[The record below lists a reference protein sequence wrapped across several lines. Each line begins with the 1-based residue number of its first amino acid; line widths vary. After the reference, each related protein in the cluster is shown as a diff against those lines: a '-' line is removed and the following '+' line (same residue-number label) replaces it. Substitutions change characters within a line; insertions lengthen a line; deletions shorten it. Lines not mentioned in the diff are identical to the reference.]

1 MARIPEEII
10 EEVLA
15 RADIESVVGK
25 YVSFTKRTGDNL
37 FGLCPF
43 HSEKTPSFAVSLS
56 KGIYRCFGCNKAG
69 NAIKFI
75 MEMERLTYPEAIRFL
90 GQQYGVDI
98 PDTGYDRGEGDLKKK
113 KERVTD
119 LLTEAARY
127 YYKCFNSP
135 EGYAAKSYAAKR
147 GLSLKIQNNFG
158 LGYAPEGFD
167 KLYTHLRKMGY
178 SDEEMRNSGLF
189 TVSKNN
195 GKLYDLFRG
204 RLVFPIFDVMGKI
217 VAFGG
222 RAMGDEMPKYVNSP
236 DSLVYKKQEH
246 LYALNFAKKSRE
258 NFLMIVE
265 GYMDTIAMHQA
276 GFTNTVASLG
286 TAFTDSQL
294 RLASRY
300 SNEIVFF
307 FDSDKAGKAA
317 AIRAVKMM
325 MKYLEKMSGMNT
337 RIKICAVPDGKDPD
351 EFIKKNGAENFASV
365 VRSALD
371 VDDYLM
377 KRAYEDNL
385 GERDE
390 LDLYKYQE
398 DVTEYG
404 SWIRDD
410 VKREKMASQ
419 AASNLRANYTTVLKQ
434 MDGKREKF
442 LSESSS
448 AQMRQFEK
456 EEAEEVK
463 KREEQATESEK
474 KRSAFAD
481 DVAYKDELEVF
492 VRAVRLKDKLYTD
505 IKDKRDILTPGDFY
519 GKNLQEAVR
528 FFLEKSNKDYGIR
541 ESLLIETLSTL
552 VFNGKSA
559 ENVYLQFGDSLPEP
573 PTDKACVDMYLMC
586 IYKLRLKRLN
596 YMEKTLL
603 ARLMEADGREAD
615 DIKEKLQS
623 IAAHKARLESK
634 GDNI

>member
-1 MARIPEEII
+1 M
-10 EEVLA
+10 
-15 RADIESVVGK
+15 
-25 YVSFTKRTGDNL
+25 
-37 FGLCPF
+37 
-43 HSEKTPSFAVSLS
+43 SLS

-90 GQQYGVDI
+90 GKQYGVDI

-113 KERVTD
+113 KERVTA
-119 LLTEAARY
+119 LLTEAARFY
-127 YYKCFNSP
+127 YGCFNGP
-135 EGYAAKSYAAKR
+135 EGKAAKSYAARR
-147 GLSLKIQNNFG
+147 GLSLKTQTGFG

-167 KLYTHLRKMGY
+167 KLYMHLRSKGY
-178 SDEEMRNSGLF
+178 TDEEMKSCGLF

-222 RAMGDEMPKYVNSP
+222 RAMGDDMPKYVNSP
-236 DSLVYKKQEH
+236 DSLVYKKQDH

-258 NFLMIVE
+258 KFLMIVE

-317 AIRAVKMM
+317 AIRAVRMM
-325 MKYLEKMSGMNT
+325 MKYLDKMSGMNT

-351 EFIKKNGAENFASV
+351 EYIKNNGAENFASV

-385 GERDE
+385 GDNDE

-398 DVTEYG
+398 EVTEYG

-410 VKREKMASQ
+410 VKREKMASM
-419 AASNLRANYTTVLKQ
+419 AATYLRVNYTTVLRS
-434 MDGKREKF
+434 MDSKREKF
-442 LSESSS
+442 LTESAEAS
-448 AQMRQFEK
+448 ARQLAK
-456 EEAEEVK
+456 AEAEEVK
-463 KREEQATESEK
+463 KREEDSENDEAEK
-474 KRSAFAD
+474 KDSSFPV
-481 DVAYKDELEVF
+481 DVVYKDEIEVF
-492 VRAVRLKDKLYTD
+492 IRAVRLKEKLYTD
-505 IKDKRDILTPGDFY
+505 ILDKRDVLRPGDFY
-519 GKNLQEAVR
+519 GKNMQEAVK
-528 FFLEKSNKDYGIR
+528 FFLESFNKEYGVR
-541 ESLLIETLSTL
+541 ESLLINKLSEL
-552 VFNGKSA
+552 VFNGRTA
-559 ENVYLQFGDSLPEP
+559 EEVYLQFGDLIQDP
-573 PTDKACVDMYLMC
+573 PSDKARVDTYLMC
-586 IYKLRLKRLN
+586 LYKLRLKRLT
-596 YMEKTLL
+596 YIEKNLL
-603 ARLMEADGREAD
+603 SKLMEAKGEEASE
-615 DIKEKLQS
+615 IMNK
-623 IAAHKARLESK
+623 LESIK
-634 GDNI
+634 RQKEVIEAKKEII